1 MPVISVADAAGEL
14 LVVRYFGRLTADAIL
29 ASNAESAGK
38 VTRSAPFAT
47 LLIFESSVD
56 LSTVDAAAV
65 KTIRQT
71 RKQQFQDYGLQRR
84 AGAAVVEAA
93 QDANLLLPLWN
104 ALSDTDPEVDL
115 RVKLF
120 NDFAPALAWLGIDA
134 ALAMPLVAQTGH
146 APRG

>member
-14 LVVRYFGRLTADAIL
+14 LVVRYFGRLTAETIL
-29 ASNAESAGK
+29 ASNAENAGK

-120 NDFAPALAWLGIDA
+120 NDFAPALDWLGIDA
-134 ALAMPLVAQTGH
+134 ALAMPLVSQTGH

>member
-120 NDFAPALAWLGIDA
+120 TDFAPALAWLGIDA

-146 APRG
+146 APRA

>member
-14 LVVRYFGRLTADAIL
+14 LVVRYFGSLTAEAIL
-29 ASNAESAGK
+29 ASNAESAGM
-38 VTRSAPFAT
+38 VTRSGPFAT

-56 LSTVDAAAV
+56 LSTIDAAAV

-71 RKQQFQDYGLQRR
+71 RKQQFLDYGLQRR

-120 NDFAPALAWLGIDA
+120 HDFGPALAWLGIDA
-134 ALAMPLVAQTGH
+134 ALAMPLVARTGH